1 MYILFEGI
9 DTCGKSTQI
18 ELIAQKNNIILQ
30 KLMSERPD
38 NLKVETYDSSNIIIT
53 KEPGGTKFGKKARE
67 ILLSDSLSS
76 KRAELLLFLADR
88 AEHFT
93 NVIKPNSNKLILSDR
108 GFLSG
113 IGYALANGDFDFN
126 ELIKLNK
133 FALEDTFP
141 DKIILFLTTMDTLKL
156 RTSQKKL
163 DGIELRGLEYLITVQ
178 NKMQESLQKLD
189 IDYLEVDATDSIENI
204 HQKILTYLEL

>member
-18 ELIAQKNNIILQ
+18 ALLSEKYPTLI
-30 KLMSERPD
+30 
-38 NLKVETYDSSNIIIT
+38 TT
-53 KEPGGTKFGKKARE
+53 HEPGGTKFGKQARE
-67 ILLSDSLSS
+67 ILLSDSLTS

-88 AEHFT
+88 AEHYEEI
-93 NVIKPNSNKLILSDR
+93 IKPNKDQTIISDR

-113 IGYALANGDFDFN
+113 IGYALANGDFDFD
-126 ELIKLNK
+126 ELVALNK
-133 FALEDTFP
+133 FALNTHFP
-141 DKIILFLTTMDTLKL
+141 DKVVLFITDMETLQI
-156 RTSQKKL
+156 RTSEKEL

-178 NKMQESLQKLD
+178 NKMKESLKKLD

-204 HQKILTYLEL
+204 HQKILSYLEL

>member
-18 ELIAQKNNIILQ
+18 DLIAQKH
-30 KLMSERPD
+30 PD
-38 NLKVETYDSSNIIIT
+38 LIVTH
-53 KEPGGTKFGKKARE
+53 EPGGTPFGKKARE
-67 ILLSDSLSS
+67 ILLADSLAS

-88 AEHFT
+88 AEHYEEI
-93 NVIKPNSNKLILSDR
+93 IKLNKDKTIISDR

-113 IGYALANGDFDFN
+113 IGYALANGDFDFE
-126 ELIKLNK
+126 ELVALNK
-133 FALEDTFP
+133 FALSNHFP
-141 DKIILFLTTMDTLKL
+141 DKVVLFLTNMKTLQQ
-156 RTSQKKL
+156 RTSEKEL

-178 NKMQESLQKLD
+178 NKMKESLEKLD

-204 HQKILTYLEL
+204 HQKILSYLEL